1 MYVCLFFFSYFDTH
15 FSIQLVSCVILY
27 ILFYALKKI
36 ILVKSTGFTR
46 LLEEFMAQKAGG
58 PLPGEAVLIDVV
70 KPESLCGCGPALGNT
85 EKEEED
91 DKQFPS

>member
-1 MYVCLFFFSYFDTH
+1 
-15 FSIQLVSCVILY
+15 
-27 ILFYALKKI
+27 
-36 ILVKSTGFTR
+36 
-46 LLEEFMAQKAGG
+46 MAQKVGR

-70 KPESLCGCGPALGNT
+70 KPESLCGCVFPALGNT